1 MCNGLCLFL
10 LVSFAV
16 TGDLVLPECRIGL
29 GKYKLFA
36 SFVAMP
42 ETAVDK
48 DCRSV
53 FAHYDVRFARYAL
66 HVQPVPVSVRPQP
79 FPDRYLRLCRLA
91 ADMRHAAVAL
101 CRCEDIGHSFY
112 FSGCSELPNDHS
124 AFCFEPVGVS
134 DKLSRSEIPNN

>member
-48 DCRSV
+48 DCRSIL
-53 FAHYDVRFARYAL
+53 AHDDVRLARYAL
-66 HVQPVPVSVRPQP
+66 DIQPITVSVCPQP
-79 FPDRYLRLCRLA
+79 FPDRYLRLGCLA
-91 ADMRHAAVAL
+91 AYMRHAAVAL
-101 CRCEDIGHSFY
+101 CGVNT
-112 FSGCSELPNDHS
+112 SGIVFILVVVRNFRMTTQLFVLNLSEFPTS
-124 AFCFEPVGVS
+124 
-134 DKLSRSEIPNN
+134 